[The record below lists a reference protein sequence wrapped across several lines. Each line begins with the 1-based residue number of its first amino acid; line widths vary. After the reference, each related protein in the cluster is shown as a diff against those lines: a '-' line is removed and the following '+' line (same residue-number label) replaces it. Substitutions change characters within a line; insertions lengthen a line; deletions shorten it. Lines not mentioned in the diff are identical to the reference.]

1 MMADRRNFF
10 TGEVSLVFGPHILQH
25 TKDLCQGRFNYLE
38 HLCDPLLLRIVN
50 YLELEDVAQLGRA
63 SQRFRQVSTK
73 CTCGVL

>member
-1 MMADRRNFF
+1 MTADRRNFF

-38 HLCDPLLLRIVN
+38 HLCDSLLLRIVN
-50 YLELEDVAQLGRA
+50 YLELEDVARLGRA

-73 CTCGVL
+73 HTCGVL